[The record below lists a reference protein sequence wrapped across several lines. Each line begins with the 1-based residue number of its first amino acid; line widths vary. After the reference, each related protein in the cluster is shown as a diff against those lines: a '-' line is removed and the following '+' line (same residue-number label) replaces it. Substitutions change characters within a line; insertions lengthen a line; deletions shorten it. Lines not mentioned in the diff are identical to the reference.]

1 MPRRPGN
8 RAWLKSGS
16 DMTEFDE
23 ILQTLDWSRMAEP
36 QKDGY
41 DTEMTLQLA
50 EQGCTPL
57 RPLPYRRR
65 PLDGA
70 VTFCDGRVAVR
81 QAPERGMMSDR
92 IVPAKLDHP
101 NIAAGGA
108 FLARWPEAYAQFVR
122 LVDTVYPYTDPA
134 QASQG
139 EAALGSSSH
148 SYEED
153 FGSVH
158 ATVDDALGFA
168 QALIHE
174 MAHQKL
180 RALGVSIET
189 AARLITN
196 DPSQQFE
203 SPIRKDQKR
212 PMPAVLHA
220 QYSFIHVTAL
230 DLHMLAAAQGERER
244 QCILMLLAR
253 NVPRMQEGYEEVS
266 RNIKTDAA
274 GRLFLDAF
282 MDWSKGVLQRGQA
295 ELDANGYGVG

>member
-1 MPRRPGN
+1 
-8 RAWLKSGS
+8 
-16 DMTEFDE
+16 MTQFEE
-23 ILQTLDWSRMAEP
+23 ILESIDWSRMAAP
-36 QKDGY
+36 QNDGY
-41 DTEMTLQLA
+41 DTEMTLRLA
-50 EQGCTPL
+50 ENGRTAL

-70 VTFCDGRVAVR
+70 VSFCDGRVAIR
-81 QAPERGMMSDR
+81 PAREGGMLSDR
-92 IVPAKLDHP
+92 IVPASLDHP
-101 NIAAGGA
+101 NVAKGGA
-108 FLARWPEAYAQFVR
+108 LLARWPEAYAQFVQ

-134 QASQG
+134 QASLG

-148 SYEED
+148 SYEEE

-174 MAHQKL
+174 MSHQKL

-189 AARLITN
+189 AERLITN

-203 SPIRKDQKR
+203 SPIRKDRKR

-230 DLHMLAAAQGERER
+230 DLHMLDTAEGERER

-253 NVPRMQEGYEEVS
+253 NVPRMHEGYAEVS

-282 MDWSKGVLQRGQA
+282 MNWSEEVMQRGQA

>member
-1 MPRRPGN
+1 MAKCN
-8 RAWLKSGS
+8 
-16 DMTEFDE
+16 E
-23 ILQTLDWSRMAEP
+23 ILGSVDWSRMAEP

-41 DTEMTLQLA
+41 DTDLTLRLA
-50 EQGCTPL
+50 EQGGTSL

-65 PLDGA
+65 PIDGA
-70 VTFCDGRVAVR
+70 ATICGGMVAVR
-81 QAPERGMMSDR
+81 QAPERGLMTDR

-101 NIAAGGA
+101 HLAIGAA
-108 FLARWPEAYAQFVR
+108 FLARWPEAYIQFGR
-122 LVDTVYPYTDPA
+122 LVDTVYPYTDPE
-134 QASQG
+134 QARQG
-139 EAALGSSSH
+139 ELALGSSSH

-158 ATVDDALGFA
+158 ATVDNALGFA

-189 AARLITN
+189 AKRLILN
-196 DPSQQFE
+196 DPSEQFK
-203 SPIRKDQKR
+203 SPIREDRAR
-212 PMPAVLHA
+212 PMTAVFHA

-230 DLHMLAAAQGERER
+230 DLYMLAAAEGERER

-253 NVPRMQEGYEEVS
+253 NVPRMQAGYEEVA
-266 RNIKTDAA
+266 RHVRTDTA

-282 MDWSKGVLQRGQA
+282 MNWSQHVLQHGQA
-295 ELDANGYGVG
+295 ELDANGYESIK